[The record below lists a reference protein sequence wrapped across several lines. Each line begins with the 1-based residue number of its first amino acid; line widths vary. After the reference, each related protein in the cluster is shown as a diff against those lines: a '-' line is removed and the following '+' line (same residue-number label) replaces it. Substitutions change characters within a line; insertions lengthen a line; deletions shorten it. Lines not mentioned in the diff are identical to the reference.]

1 MSALAGAERVFNVMD
16 ETEEIDDGKKLVLD
30 KVHGDVLVEGVTFG
44 YNPDKQ
50 F

>member
-30 KVHGDVLVEGVTFG
+30 KVHGDVLVEGVI
-44 YNPDKQ
+44 
-50 F
+50 